1 MDGPVNRKF
10 HRLAFRAFF
19 HLPVHNWL
27 HRRMKKCPDRKGSVF
42 MGVCKKC
49 GTNIW
54 PGVQICPSC
63 GAAVDN
69 EKSAGRGRTVPI
81 GKWGAD
87 RTAQFDSGD
96 IAENKAAA
104 TLSYFGL
111 LVAVPLFMAKGSKY
125 ARWHAGQGLALLA
138 ASVIYSIAYSVL
150 AGLLLSVSW
159 EFYYALR
166 IIRLAWLAFPLL
178 SVLGAANAINGKAAE
193 LPVIGKIRLL
203 KGC

>member
-1 MDGPVNRKF
+1 
-10 HRLAFRAFF
+10 
-19 HLPVHNWL
+19 
-27 HRRMKKCPDRKGSVF
+27 

-49 GTNIW
+49 GSKTG
-54 PGVQICPSC
+54 PGVLACPSC

-69 EKSAGRGRTVPI
+69 EKSTGRGRTVPI
-81 GKWGAD
+81 GKWGTD

-104 TLSYFGL
+104 AFSYFGI
-111 LVAVPLFMAKGSKY
+111 LVIVPLFMAKGSKY

-138 ASVIYSIAYSVL
+138 ASVIYSTAYSVL
-150 AGLLLSVSW
+150 AGLLLPVSW

-178 SVLGAANAINGKAAE
+178 SVLGAANAVSGKAAE

-203 KGC
+203 KDI